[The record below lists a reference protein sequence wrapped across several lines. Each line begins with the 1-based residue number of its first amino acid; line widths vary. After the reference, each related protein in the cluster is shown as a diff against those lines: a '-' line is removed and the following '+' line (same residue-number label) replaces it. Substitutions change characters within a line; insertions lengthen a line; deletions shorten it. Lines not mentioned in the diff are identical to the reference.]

1 MNSQLLE
8 LERLLRRPAEI
19 ADAARAGR
27 TERSVFVTALVSVVI
42 GGGLFG
48 TALASSRGGIQLLYS
63 AVKLPT
69 VFLLTLILVTPA
81 IAALAVVLR
90 RPLSLAGASVLMLA
104 AAGRAALVLLALA
117 PVVWLAFDR
126 GLTYHR
132 GIVVACICY
141 GIAGLEALRMLR
153 LALGKDLRSFVVI
166 GAFALVLLPA
176 GGQTAWMLRPYVG
189 RPSQHSLPFLRSRES
204 SFGESVERSLF
215 SSMDIYR

>member
-1 MNSQLLE
+1 
-8 LERLLRRPAEI
+8 
-19 ADAARAGR
+19 
-27 TERSVFVTALVSVVI
+27 
-42 GGGLFG
+42 
-48 TALASSRGGIQLLYS
+48 
-63 AVKLPT
+63 VKLPT